1 VGGAAVLGAGLAA
14 LKLPFFAV
22 SGAQQDPAKCFAEDV
37 SATDK
42 KLVVS
47 NWPAYIDPIHKAGST
62 VSVFEQQT
70 GISVDYTDDIN
81 DNAEFYAKVKNQLA
95 ACQPIKRDMIVMTD
109 WMAARMIGL
118 GWIQPL
124 DASKVPN
131 LHKNLI
137 PRLRGKAWD
146 PKETY
151 HAPWQSG
158 LTGIAYNASKT
169 KEVGSFQELLTRSDL
184 KGRITL
190 LTEMRDTMG
199 FMLRT
204 VGAEP
209 DKFTDAEW
217 HNAIDALS
225 KAVSDG
231 QVRSFNGNDYL
242 NDLASGNT
250 LACEAWS
257 GDVIIAQQDNP
268 DIKFVTPEEGL
279 SLWADNMM
287 VPNLATHQA
296 NAEEWIN
303 YYYQPEVAAQLA
315 DWNFYICPVEGA
327 QEEMLK
333 LDKPAAKSPLIFPD
347 DKMLETTWGFM
358 PLSDQQEKQYERDWT
373 SGPSRPSTTWT
384 STYRRAPSSPCS
396 DPRAAAR
403 RPPCAW
409 SPGSRPRPPGPSG
422 SASATSPTTSR
433 TAARSTPSSRTTRSF
448 PTSTSSRT
456 SRSARSAGR
465 PAPTWTARC
474 AGCSSWSSSVTR
486 PARSRPSCPVG
497 SNSAWLWPGP

>member
-1 VGGAAVLGAGLAA
+1 VGGAAFAGASLAA
-14 LKLPFFAV
+14 LKLPFFGV
-22 SGAQQDPAKCFAEDV
+22 GGAQQDPATCKATDV

-42 KLVVS
+42 RLIVS
-47 NWPAYIDPIHKAGST
+47 NWPAYIDPPHKPGST
-62 VSVFEQQT
+62 LSVFEQQT
-70 GISVDYTDDIN
+70 GISVTYNDDVN
-81 DNAEFYAKVKNQLA
+81 DNNEFYAKVKNQLG
-95 ACQPIKRDMIVMTD
+95 ACQPVQRDIMVLTD

-118 GWIQPL
+118 GWVQPL

-137 PRLRGKAWD
+137 PRLQGKDWD

-169 KEVGSFQELLTRSDL
+169 GEVKSFTELLTRSDL
-184 KGRITL
+184 KGKVTL

-204 VGAEP
+204 VGAQP
-209 DKFTDAEW
+209 DKFTDAQW
-217 HNAIDALS
+217 QNAIDSLH

-279 SLWADNMM
+279 ALWADNML
-287 VPNLATHQA
+287 VPNLAQHEL

-303 YYYQPEVAAQLA
+303 YYYDPVVAAKLA
-315 DWNFYICPVEGA
+315 DWNYYICPVQGA

-333 LDKPAAKSPLIFPD
+333 LDKPAANSPLIFPD
-347 DKMLETTWGFM
+347 DKMLSTTWGFM
-358 PLSDQQEKQYERDWT
+358 PLNDQQEIQYEKDWT
-373 SGPSRPSTTWT
+373 NVTSG
-384 STYRRAPSSPCS
+384 
-396 DPRAAAR
+396 
-403 RPPCAW
+403 
-409 SPGSRPRPPGPSG
+409 
-422 SASATSPTTSR
+422 
-433 TAARSTPSSRTTRSF
+433 
-448 PTSTSSRT
+448 
-456 SRSARSAGR
+456 
-465 PAPTWTARC
+465 
-474 AGCSSWSSSVTR
+474 
-486 PARSRPSCPVG
+486 
-497 SNSAWLWPGP
+497 

>member
-1 VGGAAVLGAGLAA
+1 MTAGPGGAALSRRTVLRGAGGVAFAGASLAA
-14 LKLPFFAV
+14 LKLPFFSV
-22 SGAQQDPAKCFAEDV
+22 SGAQQDPATCKAADV

-42 KLVVS
+42 RLIVS
-47 NWPAYIDPIHKAGST
+47 NWPAYIDPMKKPDST
-62 VSVFEQQT
+62 VSVFQDQT
-70 GISVDYTDDIN
+70 GISVSYTDDIN

-137 PRLRGKAWD
+137 PRLRNRPWD
-146 PKETY
+146 PKLKY

-158 LTGIAYNASKT
+158 LTGIAYNAKHT
-169 KEVGSFQELLTRSDL
+169 KAVGSFEELLTRSDL
-184 KGRITL
+184 KGKVTL

-204 VGAEP
+204 VGADP
-209 DKFTDAEW
+209 DKFTETQW
-217 HNAIDALS
+217 QNAIDALH
-225 KAVSDG
+225 KAVSSG
-231 QVRSFNGNDYL
+231 QIRSFNGNDYL

-279 SLWADNMM
+279 SLWADNMII
-287 VPNLATHQA
+287 PNLATHES

-303 YYYQPEVAAQLA
+303 YYYEPKVAAKLA
-315 DWNFYICPVEGA
+315 DWNYYICPVEGA

-333 LDKPAAKSPLIFPD
+333 LDRFAAKSPLIFPD
-347 DKMLETTWGFM
+347 DKMLATTWGFM
-358 PLSDQQEKQYERDWT
+358 ALDDRQEIAYERDW
-373 SGPSRPSTTWT
+373 
-384 STYRRAPSSPCS
+384 S
-396 DPRAAAR
+396 DV
-403 RPPCAW
+403 
-409 SPGSRPRPPGPSG
+409 
-422 SASATSPTTSR
+422 
-433 TAARSTPSSRTTRSF
+433 TA
-448 PTSTSSRT
+448 
-456 SRSARSAGR
+456 G
-465 PAPTWTARC
+465 
-474 AGCSSWSSSVTR
+474 
-486 PARSRPSCPVG
+486 
-497 SNSAWLWPGP
+497 

>member
-1 VGGAAVLGAGLAA
+1 MAGGPGGISRRAVVRGVGGAAFAGASLAA
-14 LKLPFFAV
+14 LKLPFFGV
-22 SGAQQDPAKCFAEDV
+22 GGAQQDPATCKATDV

-42 KLVVS
+42 RLIVS
-47 NWPAYIDPIHKAGST
+47 NWPAYIDPPHKAGST
-62 VSVFEQQT
+62 LQVFQDRT
-70 GISVDYTDDIN
+70 GISVTYNDDVN
-81 DNAEFYAKVKNQLA
+81 DNNEFYAKVKNQLG
-95 ACQPIKRDMIVMTD
+95 ACQPVQRDIMVLTD

-137 PRLRGKAWD
+137 PRLQGKDWD
-146 PKETY
+146 PNETY

-169 KEVGSFQELLTRSDL
+169 SEVKSFTELLTRSDL
-184 KGRITL
+184 KGKVTL

-204 VGAEP
+204 VGADP
-209 DKFTDAEW
+209 DKFTQTQWD
-217 HNAIDALS
+217 NAIGSLH

-279 SLWADNMM
+279 ALWADNML
-287 VPNLATHQA
+287 VPNLAQHEL

-303 YYYQPEVAAQLA
+303 YYYDPVVAAKLA
-315 DWNFYICPVEGA
+315 DWNYYICPVQGA

-347 DKMLETTWGFM
+347 DKMLSTTWGFM
-358 PLSDQQEKQYERDWT
+358 PLNDQQEIQYEKDWT
-373 SGPSRPSTTWT
+373 NVTSG
-384 STYRRAPSSPCS
+384 
-396 DPRAAAR
+396 
-403 RPPCAW
+403 
-409 SPGSRPRPPGPSG
+409 
-422 SASATSPTTSR
+422 
-433 TAARSTPSSRTTRSF
+433 
-448 PTSTSSRT
+448 
-456 SRSARSAGR
+456 
-465 PAPTWTARC
+465 
-474 AGCSSWSSSVTR
+474 
-486 PARSRPSCPVG
+486 
-497 SNSAWLWPGP
+497 

>member
-1 VGGAAVLGAGLAA
+1 MGGAAFAGASLAA
-14 LKLPFFAV
+14 LKLPFFGV
-22 SGAQQDPAKCFAEDV
+22 GGSQQDPATCKATDV
-37 SATDK
+37 SATDRR
-42 KLVVS
+42 LIVS
-47 NWPAYIDPIHKAGST
+47 NWPAYIDPPHKAGST
-62 VSVFEQQT
+62 LAVFQDRT
-70 GISVDYTDDIN
+70 GISVKYNDDVN
-81 DNAEFYAKVKNQLA
+81 DNNEFYAKVKNQLG
-95 ACQPIKRDMIVMTD
+95 ACQPVQRDIMVLTD

-137 PRLRGKAWD
+137 PRLQGKAWD

-169 KEVGSFQELLTRSDL
+169 SEVKSFTELMTRSDL
-184 KGRITL
+184 KGKVTL

-204 VGAEP
+204 VGAHP
-209 DKFTDAEW
+209 DNFTDTQW
-217 HNAIDALS
+217 QNAIDSLH

-279 SLWADNMM
+279 ALWADNMLI
-287 VPNLATHQA
+287 PNLAQHEL

-303 YYYQPEVAAQLA
+303 YYYDPVVAAKLA
-315 DWNFYICPVEGA
+315 DWNYYICPVQGA

-347 DKMLETTWGFM
+347 DKMLSTTWGFM
-358 PLSDQQEKQYERDWT
+358 PLNDQQELQYEKDWT
-373 SGPSRPSTTWT
+373 NVTSG
-384 STYRRAPSSPCS
+384 
-396 DPRAAAR
+396 
-403 RPPCAW
+403 
-409 SPGSRPRPPGPSG
+409 
-422 SASATSPTTSR
+422 
-433 TAARSTPSSRTTRSF
+433 
-448 PTSTSSRT
+448 
-456 SRSARSAGR
+456 
-465 PAPTWTARC
+465 
-474 AGCSSWSSSVTR
+474 
-486 PARSRPSCPVG
+486 
-497 SNSAWLWPGP
+497 

>member
-95 ACQPIKRDMIVMTD
+95 SCQPIKRDMIVMTD

-217 HNAIDALS
+217 HNAIDALN
-225 KAVSDG
+225 KAVKDG

-358 PLSDQQEKQYERDWT
+358 PLSDQQEIQYERDWT
-373 SGPSRPSTTWT
+373 DVTSG
-384 STYRRAPSSPCS
+384 
-396 DPRAAAR
+396 
-403 RPPCAW
+403 
-409 SPGSRPRPPGPSG
+409 
-422 SASATSPTTSR
+422 
-433 TAARSTPSSRTTRSF
+433 
-448 PTSTSSRT
+448 
-456 SRSARSAGR
+456 
-465 PAPTWTARC
+465 
-474 AGCSSWSSSVTR
+474 
-486 PARSRPSCPVG
+486 
-497 SNSAWLWPGP
+497 

>member
-1 VGGAAVLGAGLAA
+1 MASGTGGAGLSRRTVLRGAGGAAFVGASLGA
-14 LKLPFFAV
+14 LKLPFFSV
-22 SGAQQDPAKCFAEDV
+22 GGAQQDPALCR
-37 SATDK
+37 ATDTSASDK
-42 KLVVS
+42 SLVVS
-47 NWPAYIDPIHKAGST
+47 NWPAYIDPIHKPAST

-70 GISVDYTDDIN
+70 GISVSYTDDIN

-137 PRLRGKAWD
+137 ARLRDKPWD
-146 PKETY
+146 PDLKY

-158 LTGIAYNASKT
+158 LTGIAYNRKNTS
-169 KEVGSFQELLTRSDL
+169 EVKSFTELLSRSDL

-204 VGAEP
+204 VGANPE
-209 DKFTDAEW
+209 KFSDTEW
-217 HNAIDALS
+217 QNAIGSLHKSVAE
-225 KAVSDG
+225 G
-231 QVRSFNGNDYL
+231 QIRSFNGNDYL

-268 DIKFVTPEEGL
+268 DIQFVTPEEGL

-287 VPNLATHQA
+287 VPNLAQHES
-296 NAEEWIN
+296 NAEEWID
-303 YYYQPEVAAQLA
+303 YYYEPTVAAKLA
-315 DWNFYICPVEGA
+315 DWNYYICPVEGA

-333 LDKPAAKSPLIFPD
+333 LDRSAAKSPLIFPTD
-347 DKMLETTWGFM
+347 EMLKDTWGFM
-358 PLSDQQEKQYERDWT
+358 ALDDQQEIAYERDWSDVT
-373 SGPSRPSTTWT
+373 SG
-384 STYRRAPSSPCS
+384 
-396 DPRAAAR
+396 
-403 RPPCAW
+403 
-409 SPGSRPRPPGPSG
+409 
-422 SASATSPTTSR
+422 
-433 TAARSTPSSRTTRSF
+433 
-448 PTSTSSRT
+448 
-456 SRSARSAGR
+456 
-465 PAPTWTARC
+465 
-474 AGCSSWSSSVTR
+474 
-486 PARSRPSCPVG
+486 
-497 SNSAWLWPGP
+497 

>member
-1 VGGAAVLGAGLAA
+1 MASGPGGAGVSRRTVLRGVGGAAFAGGSLAA
-14 LKLPFFAV
+14 LKLPFFSV
-22 SGAQQDPAKCFAEDV
+22 DGAQQDPKTCRATDR

-42 KLVVS
+42 SLVVS

-70 GISVDYTDDIN
+70 GISVQYNDDVN
-81 DNAEFYAKVKNQLA
+81 DNNEFYAKVKNQLGS
-95 ACQPIKRDMIVMTD
+95 CQPVKRDIMVLTD

-137 PRLRGKAWD
+137 PRLQNKPWD

-169 KEVGSFQELLTRSDL
+169 SEVKSFTELLTRSDL

-204 VGAEP
+204 VGAQPE
-209 DKFTDAEW
+209 KFSQDEW
-217 HNAIDALS
+217 DNAIASLH
-225 KAVSDG
+225 KAVTDG

-257 GDVIIAQQDNP
+257 GDVVIAQQDNP
-268 DIKFVTPEEGL
+268 DIRFVTPEEGL
-279 SLWADNMM
+279 SLWADNML
-287 VPNLATHQA
+287 VPNLAEHES

-303 YYYQPEVAAQLA
+303 YFYEPAVAAKLA
-315 DWNFYICPVEGA
+315 EWNYYICPVQGA

-333 LDKPAAKSPLIFPD
+333 LDRRAARSPLIFPD
-347 DKMLETTWGFM
+347 DTMLSNTWGFM
-358 PLSDQQEKQYERDWT
+358 ALNDQQEIQYEKDWT
-373 SGPSRPSTTWT
+373 NVTSG
-384 STYRRAPSSPCS
+384 
-396 DPRAAAR
+396 
-403 RPPCAW
+403 
-409 SPGSRPRPPGPSG
+409 
-422 SASATSPTTSR
+422 
-433 TAARSTPSSRTTRSF
+433 
-448 PTSTSSRT
+448 
-456 SRSARSAGR
+456 
-465 PAPTWTARC
+465 
-474 AGCSSWSSSVTR
+474 
-486 PARSRPSCPVG
+486 
-497 SNSAWLWPGP
+497 

>member
-1 VGGAAVLGAGLAA
+1 MSGPGGAGLSRRTVLRGAGGVAFAGASLAA
-14 LKLPFFAV
+14 LKLPFFSV
-22 SGAQQDPAKCFAEDV
+22 SGAQQDPALCKAADV

-47 NWPAYIDPIHKAGST
+47 NWPQYIDAIHKPGST
-62 VSVFEQQT
+62 VSVFEEQT
-70 GISVDYTDDIN
+70 GISVSYTDDIN

-95 ACQPIKRDMIVMTD
+95 SCEPINRDIIVMTD

-124 DASKVPN
+124 DASKMPN

-137 PRLRGKAWD
+137 PALRKRPWD
-146 PKETY
+146 PDEKY

-169 KEVGSFQELLTRSDL
+169 KEVKSFTELLTRSDL
-184 KGRITL
+184 KGKVTL

-204 VGAEP
+204 VGAHP
-209 DKFTDAEW
+209 DKFTQTEW
-217 HNAIDALS
+217 DNAIGSLH

-279 SLWADNMM
+279 ALWADNML
-287 VPNLATHQA
+287 VPNLAQHEL

-303 YYYQPEVAAQLA
+303 YYYDPVVAAKLA
-315 DWNFYICPVEGA
+315 DWNYYICPVQGA

-333 LDKPAAKSPLIFPD
+333 LDKPAAHSPLIFPD
-347 DKMLETTWGFM
+347 DKMLSTTWGFM
-358 PLSDQQEKQYERDWT
+358 PLNDQQEIQYEKDWT
-373 SGPSRPSTTWT
+373 NVTSG
-384 STYRRAPSSPCS
+384 
-396 DPRAAAR
+396 
-403 RPPCAW
+403 
-409 SPGSRPRPPGPSG
+409 
-422 SASATSPTTSR
+422 
-433 TAARSTPSSRTTRSF
+433 
-448 PTSTSSRT
+448 
-456 SRSARSAGR
+456 
-465 PAPTWTARC
+465 
-474 AGCSSWSSSVTR
+474 
-486 PARSRPSCPVG
+486 
-497 SNSAWLWPGP
+497 

>member
-1 VGGAAVLGAGLAA
+1 MASGPGGAGLSRRTVLRGVGGAAFAGASLAA
-14 LKLPFFAV
+14 LKLPFFSV
-22 SGAQQDPAKCFAEDV
+22 SGAQQDPKTCKATDT

-42 KLVVS
+42 SLIIS
-47 NWPAYIDPIHKAGST
+47 NWPAYIDPIHKPGST
-62 VSVFEQQT
+62 VSVFQEQT
-70 GISVDYTDDIN
+70 GISVSYTDDIN

-95 ACQPIKRDMIVMTD
+95 ACEPIKRDMMVLTD

-137 PRLRGKAWD
+137 PRLRDKPWD
-146 PKETY
+146 PDLKY

-158 LTGIAYNASKT
+158 LTGIAYNRKNTS
-169 KEVGSFQELLTRSDL
+169 EVKSFTELLTRSDL

-204 VGAEP
+204 VGADPE
-209 DKFTDAEW
+209 KFSDTEW
-217 HNAIDALS
+217 QNAIDSLHKS
-225 KAVSDG
+225 VSEG
-231 QVRSFNGNDYL
+231 QIRSFNGNDYL

-268 DIKFVTPEEGL
+268 DIQFVTPEEGL

-287 VPNLATHQA
+287 VPNLAQHES

-303 YYYQPEVAAQLA
+303 YYYEPAVAAKLA
-315 DWNFYICPVEGA
+315 DWNYYICPVEGA

-333 LDKPAAKSPLIFPD
+333 LDKHAAKSPLIFPTD
-347 DKMLETTWGFM
+347 DMLKDTWGFM
-358 PLSDQQEKQYERDWT
+358 ALDDQQEIAYERDWSDVT
-373 SGPSRPSTTWT
+373 SG
-384 STYRRAPSSPCS
+384 
-396 DPRAAAR
+396 
-403 RPPCAW
+403 
-409 SPGSRPRPPGPSG
+409 
-422 SASATSPTTSR
+422 
-433 TAARSTPSSRTTRSF
+433 
-448 PTSTSSRT
+448 
-456 SRSARSAGR
+456 
-465 PAPTWTARC
+465 
-474 AGCSSWSSSVTR
+474 
-486 PARSRPSCPVG
+486 
-497 SNSAWLWPGP
+497 